1 MEFTMNEL
9 IDELKRRGFEAR
21 EIDTVKNGVKKA
33 WYCCKNSGWIRMSYI
48 LCG

>member
-21 EIDTVKNGVKKA
+21 EIDTVKNGVK
-33 WYCCKNSGWIRMSYI
+33 SMV
-48 LCG
+48 LL